1 MNHLSK
7 DAFLVNEIIVKT
19 DTSKLSHNDRQRF
32 KTIIS
37 QFSETKSL
45 SVWDLSELRRLR
57 ALSNRSDTRWL
68 HQDVEARFNAV
79 YNPARPR

>member
-1 MNHLSK
+1 MNNLSK
-7 DAFLVNEIIVKT
+7 DAFLVNEIIIKT
-19 DTSKLSHNDRQRF
+19 DPSKLSQNDRRRL
-32 KTIIS
+32 KEITT

-45 SVWDLSELRRLR
+45 SVWELSELRRLR

-68 HQDVEARFNAV
+68 HQDVQARFNAV

>member
-1 MNHLSK
+1 MTNLSK
-7 DAFLVNEIIVKT
+7 DAFLVNEIIIKT
-19 DTSKLSHNDRQRF
+19 DPSKLSQNDRRRL
-32 KTIIS
+32 KEITT

-45 SVWDLSELRRLR
+45 SVWELSELRRLR

-68 HQDVEARFNAV
+68 HQDVQARFNAV